1 MLRSLLSGRRAIT
14 LLAIA
19 SLLLLPACGSASKTA
34 DQPKEKVRIGYLE
47 VMDDAQVMVA
57 KDAGFFD
64 KHGLDA
70 ELQLF
75 GSGTDLIK
83 AIVGGQLQAGVLGF
97 TNAVSWKAQ
106 GADVKVV
113 GGAQMGYHSLLVGK
127 DSGIKTVADL
137 KGKRLASQKQG
148 STADIVLQGV
158 TLKSAGL
165 TRSDLTFS
173 YVEPAA
179 AIQALAAGQVDAAF
193 VFEPFE
199 KIAATTFG
207 AQRIYEIGEVWP
219 FPCMVVITSGK
230 LLSENRAL
238 VDKILDAQYD
248 AIKLLQSSPKEAARW
263 LTPHFLH
270 DDMVKSATGQEVPS
284 RDVIEAA
291 AKAQVFNWDI
301 TPQHI
306 TRMQEIIDIMYQ
318 QKVIEKQI
326 QVEDVLD
333 LSWQK
338 SKGK

>member
-127 DSGIKTVADL
+127 DPETLPAIITGAQIAFGNAWRSLIVTPDL
-137 KGKRLASQKQG
+137 PQPRQRSSAGFAALRQ
-148 STADIVLQGV
+148 TVLQQLG
-158 TLKSAGL
+158 LAG
-165 TRSDLTFS
+165 
-173 YVEPAA
+173 
-179 AIQALAAGQVDAAF
+179 
-193 VFEPFE
+193 
-199 KIAATTFG
+199 
-207 AQRIYEIGEVWP
+207 
-219 FPCMVVITSGK
+219 
-230 LLSENRAL
+230 
-238 VDKILDAQYD
+238 
-248 AIKLLQSSPKEAARW
+248 
-263 LTPHFLH
+263 
-270 DDMVKSATGQEVPS
+270 
-284 RDVIEAA
+284 
-291 AKAQVFNWDI
+291 
-301 TPQHI
+301 
-306 TRMQEIIDIMYQ
+306 
-318 QKVIEKQI
+318 
-326 QVEDVLD
+326 
-333 LSWQK
+333 
-338 SKGK
+338 